1 MDKTLSII
9 IDLIGPKHGAIK
21 ELAEYLGITPNVVT
35 NWKNGSNK
43 SYRKYLK
50 EIANYFGVSVDYLMG
65 NEESDTK
72 KIPVSKKDDM
82 YEIFKQLLEERH
94 VTAYQVSKATG
105 ISTGSL
111 SDWKN
116 GRSSPKTEKLKK
128 IADYFGVSVDYLMG
142 NEDTDTKKAPASKR
156 DEREEEFVEM
166 FKHLN
171 PEQQDLVIAQLKG
184 ILDTHKK

>member
-1 MDKTLSII
+1 MM
-9 IDLIGPKHGAIK
+9 H
-21 ELAEYLGITPNVVT
+21 
-35 NWKNGSNK
+35 
-43 SYRKYLK
+43 
-50 EIANYFGVSVDYLMG
+50 
-65 NEESDTK
+65 K
-72 KIPVSKKDDM
+72 KLVIVM
-82 YEIFKQLLEERH
+82 YEIFKKLLEEH
-94 VTAYQVSKATG
+94 HATAYQVSKATG

>member
-1 MDKTLSII
+1 MDKTLELI
-9 IDLIGPKHGAIK
+9 IDLIGPKHGATK

-50 EIANYFGVSVDYLMG
+50 EIADYFEVSVEYLKG
-65 NEESDTK
+65 NE
-72 KIPVSKKDDM
+72 
-82 YEIFKQLLEERH
+82 
-94 VTAYQVSKATG
+94 
-105 ISTGSL
+105 
-111 SDWKN
+111 N
-116 GRSSPKTEKLKK
+116 
-128 IADYFGVSVDYLMG
+128 ADI
-142 NEDTDTKKAPASKR
+142 KKAPASKR